1 MPLCSRQN
9 WNVNESP
16 DRRGEICTLILMR
29 TDVSLKNTW
38 KVALHSHYSTVKIV
52 MVNKNH
58 FSNMAIGTPLS
69 FRKMSASLPQ
79 TADTASQTRNAAFVL
94 LTTGTSQ
101 DQKSLIKVCF
111 IVIKRKK
118 TQTPKHKRQN
128 FQSNRVVMIHATQNA
143 LFFVTVQEFVHS
155 YQ

>member
-1 MPLCSRQN
+1 
-9 WNVNESP
+9 
-16 DRRGEICTLILMR
+16 MR
-29 TDVSLKNTW
+29 
-38 KVALHSHYSTVKIV
+38 
-52 MVNKNH
+52 
-58 FSNMAIGTPLS
+58 IGTPLS

-101 DQKSLIKVCF
+101 DQNSLIKVCF

-118 TQTPKHKRQN
+118 PQAPKHKRQN
-128 FQSNRVVMIHATQNA
+128 FQSNHVVMLHATQNA